1 MKTKGPRH
9 DVEMWDRIVSDVR
22 KYDIQHIIDIRLHTS
37 ISSNA
42 HAAFTHEYIY
52 YCLFLLFCL
61 LVCMFCFN
69 FQGCEMKGSTYH
81 MFCIIA
87 VCTNIATCLV
97 ETVLN
102 NHTKR
107 ILGICQVYHTAISVV
122 INYVR
127 ELYFLHMARCTHL
140 FSELFSFNFL
150 QTHLTIIL

>member
-1 MKTKGPRH
+1 MSKCGIGLCQMSERT
-9 DVEMWDRIVSDVR
+9 IFSILLISDCILV
-22 KYDIQHIIDIRLHTS
+22 YHQMPMQHVPTTIFIT
-37 ISSNA
+37 A
-42 HAAFTHEYIY
+42 
-52 YCLFLLFCL
+52 LLFCL
-61 LVCMFCFN
+61 FGCMFFFN

-107 ILGICQVYHTAISVV
+107 ILGICEVYRTAVSVA

>member
-1 MKTKGPRH
+1 MSKCGIGLCQMSERT
-9 DVEMWDRIVSDVR
+9 IFSILLISDCILV
-22 KYDIQHIIDIRLHTS
+22 YHQMPMQHVPTTIFIT
-37 ISSNA
+37 A
-42 HAAFTHEYIY
+42 
-52 YCLFLLFCL
+52 LLFCL
-61 LVCMFCFN
+61 FGCMFCFN

-107 ILGICQVYHTAISVV
+107 ILGICEVYRTAVSVA

>member
-1 MKTKGPRH
+1 
-9 DVEMWDRIVSDVR
+9 
-22 KYDIQHIIDIRLHTS
+22 
-37 ISSNA
+37 
-42 HAAFTHEYIY
+42 
-52 YCLFLLFCL
+52 
-61 LVCMFCFN
+61 
-69 FQGCEMKGSTYH
+69 MKGSTYH

-107 ILGICQVYHTAISVV
+107 ILGICEVYRTAISVV

-150 QTHLTIIL
+150 QTHPTIIL